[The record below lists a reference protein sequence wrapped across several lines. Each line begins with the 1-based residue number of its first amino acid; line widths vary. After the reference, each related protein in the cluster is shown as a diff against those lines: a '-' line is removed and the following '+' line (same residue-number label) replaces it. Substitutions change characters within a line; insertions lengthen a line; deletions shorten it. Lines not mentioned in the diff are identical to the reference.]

1 MEKAEI
7 INQLTGIFRK
17 IFNDGSLI
25 LNEELTA
32 NDVSNWDSLSHML
45 LINDIEQHFA
55 IKFKL
60 RELNRLKNV
69 GVLIEIIESKLE
81 M

>member
-7 INQLTGIFRK
+7 MNQLTGIFRK

-81 M
+81 V

>member
-7 INQLTGIFRK
+7 TNQLTGIFRK

-25 LNEELTA
+25 LNEELIA

-45 LINDIEQHFA
+45 LINDIEQHFS

-69 GVLIEIIESKLE
+69 GVLIEIIELKLE
-81 M
+81 S